1 MHDCPYFRITGMT
14 LTSQFI
20 IASGKNK
27 QLFKIRFHPEK
38 QDELGKISLL
48 VQPCQQ
54 GQIVA
59 VACCLKM
66 QVVFTASS
74 DKSISRWRYNIAGQL
89 TLDFQQDMN
98 DEIIALD
105 LHPSG
110 MFVLVSFNSHLQYY
124 NVLPNKLKPYYS
136 D

>member
-1 MHDCPYFRITGMT
+1 
-14 LTSQFI
+14 
-20 IASGKNK
+20 
-27 QLFKIRFHPEK
+27 
-38 QDELGKISLL
+38 
-48 VQPCQQ
+48 
-54 GQIVA
+54 
-59 VACCLKM
+59 
-66 QVVFTASS
+66 
-74 DKSISRWRYNIAGQL
+74 
-89 TLDFQQDMN
+89 MN